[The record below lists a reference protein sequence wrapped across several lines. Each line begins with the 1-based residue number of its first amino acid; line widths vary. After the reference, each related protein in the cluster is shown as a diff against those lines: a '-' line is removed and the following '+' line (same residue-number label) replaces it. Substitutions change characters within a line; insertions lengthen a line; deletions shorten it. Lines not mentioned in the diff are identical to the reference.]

1 MDDFASMVYL
11 TCILSAAPVQPPKR
25 EHQSAAPPSWDALY
39 SVVEAQQGC
48 FTREQAREAGFS
60 DQLLQSHLK
69 AGTIERLHRGIY
81 RLTRF
86 PASGRDQ
93 EDLVVVW
100 LWSLSAG
107 VFSHETALRLHGL
120 SDALPSR
127 IHLTLTRDW
136 EHRRLKPP
144 PGVALYFGD
153 FSTADCT
160 FVGSVPVT
168 TPARSINDV
177 AAAHGDDGVI
187 EAAVR
192 QAIQRGLATPA
203 SVLPAVEYLAQST
216 GGAWRVR
223 PEAVADLNGR
233 WLMEVVS
240 GICRKPPPPDWRV
253 EAEDFA
259 NAMAG
264 RLHAGKYHPAS
275 GTMTLELVWP
285 ETARDTRPSSAAVRD
300 AAIPRFGWVG

>member
-1 MDDFASMVYL
+1 MQTPKQGLQSGAS
-11 TCILSAAPVQPPKR
+11 
-25 EHQSAAPPSWDALY
+25 PSWDSLY
-39 SVVEAQQGC
+39 EVAEAQQGC

-69 AGTIERLHRGIY
+69 SGTIERLHRGIY

-107 VFSHETALRLHGL
+107 VLSHETALRLHGL

-127 IHLTLTRDW
+127 IHLTLPCEW
-136 EHRRLKPP
+136 EDRRLKPP
-144 PGVALYFGD
+144 PGVSLYFGN
-153 FSTADCT
+153 FGPADCA

-168 TPARSINDV
+168 IPARSINDV
-177 AAAHGDDGVI
+177 AGAHGDDGVI
-187 EAAVR
+187 DAAIR

-203 SVLPAVEYLAQST
+203 SVLPAVEYLAQSS
-216 GGAWRVR
+216 GGSDPGPRR
-223 PEAVADLNGR
+223 PEAVADLSGR

-240 GICRKPPPPDWRV
+240 GICRKPPPPDWRA

-259 NAMAG
+259 HAMTG
-264 RLHAGKYHPAS
+264 RLRAGKYQPAS
-275 GTMTLELVWP
+275 GTMTIELVWP
-285 ETARDTRPSSAAVRD
+285 ETATDTRPSSAAVRD
-300 AAIPRFGWVG
+300 AAIPRFGWKA

>member
-1 MDDFASMVYL
+1 MQS
-11 TCILSAAPVQPPKR
+11 PKQVL
-25 EHQSAAPPSWDALY
+25 QSDLHPSWDGLY
-39 SVVEAQQGC
+39 AVAEVQQGC

-69 AGTIERLHRGIY
+69 SGTIERLYRGIY

-86 PASGRDQ
+86 PSSGRDQ

-120 SDALPSR
+120 SDALPAR
-127 IHLTLTRDW
+127 IHLTLTREW

-144 PGVALYFGD
+144 PGVTLYFGD
-153 FSTADCT
+153 FSPADCT

-168 TPARSINDV
+168 IPARSINDV

-203 SVLPAVEYLAQST
+203 SVLAAVEYLAQIS

-223 PEAVADLNGR
+223 PDAVAGLNGR

-240 GICRKPPPPDWRV
+240 GICRQPPPSDWRV

-259 NAMAG
+259 KAMTARLRAG
-264 RLHAGKYHPAS
+264 RYHPAS
-275 GTMTLELVWP
+275 GTMTIELVWP
-285 ETARDTRPSSAAVRD
+285 ETDRDTLPTSAAVRA
-300 AAIPRFGWVG
+300 AAIPRFGWTA